1 MLQSAHRFLK
11 VYFVRA
17 FIKLKGVREDGGGG
31 EVRENGGREGYMSHG
46 RKGQK

>member
-31 EVRENGGREGYMSHG
+31 VRENGGREEYMSHR

>member
-17 FIKLKGVREDGGGG
+17 FIKLKGVREDGGG